1 MNFFRPARPLLL
13 GWLVALVGWV
23 ALAFVVA
30 YGLVASTPFTWIEA
44 MQTPVREWLPW
55 TLAAPLLFRL
65 VDRLPI
71 ERERWWRPLLGHGAA
86 LLCVAALAWAWARFL
101 DIRPAPGIDR
111 FGGSMEQ
118 RFPRFEPQDDFWMDE
133 FGPGFGGPGRD
144 GERRGFGPPSP
155 PDAARGGS
163 SSGMQRGPG
172 GPGGP
177 REGGG
182 PGGPTTFPRTLGRA
196 LSTYAVLASVAHAL
210 LFYRRAKER
219 EAGLARARLEAL
231 RMQLQPHFL
240 FNTLNT
246 ISGLVHTEPDR
257 ADAVLT
263 ALSELLRLTLETSEV
278 RELPLR
284 EEMRFVEAY
293 LAIMQARFEE
303 RVRCSLSIEPE
314 TGEALVPAFILQPL
328 IENAV
333 RHGLEP
339 LPGGGSVEVVA
350 RREGDT
356 LLIEVRDDGVGLG
369 EGGPKREGLGL
380 GNTRARLRELHGE
393 HASLE
398 LRAGGERGSAVLLK
412 LPFRTSG

>member
-71 ERERWWRPLLGHGAA
+71 ERERWWRPLLGHASA

-101 DIRPAPGIDR
+101 DIRPAPGIER

-118 RFPRFEPQDDFWMDE
+118 RFPRFEPQDDYFWMDD
-133 FGPGFGGPGRD
+133 FSPDSGGPGRD
-144 GERRGFGPPSP
+144 GDRSGFGPPP
-155 PDAARGGS
+155 PAGAASGGTAPRAGETG
-163 SSGMQRGPG
+163 SGRGPG

-177 REGGG
+177 LDGGGG
-182 PGGPTTFPRTLGRA
+182 PGAPTTFPRTLGRV

-246 ISGLVHTEPDR
+246 KPDR

-263 ALSELLRLTLETSEV
+263 ALGELLRLTLETSEV
-278 RELPLR
+278 SELPLR
-284 EEMRFVEAY
+284 DEMRFVEAY

-303 RVRCSLSIEPE
+303 RVRGSLSIEPE

-339 LPGGGSVEVVA
+339 LPGGGSVEVRA
-350 RREGDT
+350 RREGDV
-356 LLIEVRDDGVGLG
+356 LVIEVRDDGVGLG

-398 LRAGGERGSAVLLK
+398 LRAGGERGCTVLLR
-412 LPFRTSG
+412 LPFRTSA